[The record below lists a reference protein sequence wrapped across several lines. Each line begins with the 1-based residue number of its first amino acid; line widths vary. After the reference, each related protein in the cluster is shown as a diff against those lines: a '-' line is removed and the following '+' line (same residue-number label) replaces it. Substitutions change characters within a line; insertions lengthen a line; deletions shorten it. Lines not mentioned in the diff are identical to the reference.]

1 MRKKFQR
8 SRIAYLLKV
17 LRINP
22 RLIESLLK
30 MSYSNYKWG
39 RILDNPKVV
48 KKLEKLL
55 RLKGEEIDED
65 YLNNLVCSKDFK
77 VKEAELLFH
86 LDTDEDLWSGWYG
99 SSWSVIK
106 WLGYYFFNEGSL
118 VESCDDPGP
127 FKTIEEAFGC
137 AYFPTD
143 EENDGYLFNSIITSS
158 LPLKNVLRIASGHVT
173 KGHRII
179 INEKSYIRIGNKL
192 NELKSAKLGEVQHG
206 WRCVGFLKSLN
217 KNKYSNRW
225 KDYVT
230 KHWCLKGSTAWLAKA
245 INELNALKQFS
256 VITGESYSEYL
267 PRSINYDM
275 CELQAYLGVII
286 VKMRDPN
293 GRPSY
298 SVWSRSDNDES
309 IEEWDS
315 YYDKAI
321 KSIKAKIPQKIS
333 ADKISTAGND
343 PIKLAHLLVDT
354 GVFPKGANKIGGS

>member
-1 MRKKFQR
+1 
-8 SRIAYLLKV
+8 
-17 LRINP
+17 
-22 RLIESLLK
+22 
-30 MSYSNYKWG
+30 
-39 RILDNPKVV
+39 LDKPKVV
-48 KKLEKLL
+48 KKLEKI
-55 RLKGEEIDED
+55 LKVKRGKIDED
-65 YLNNLVCSKDFK
+65 YLTNLICSTDFE

-106 WLGYYFFNEGSL
+106 WLGYYFFNEDSL

-127 FKTIEEAFGC
+127 FKTIDEAFKC
-137 AYFPTD
+137 AYYPAPD
-143 EENDGYLFNSIITSS
+143 EGDEYLINSVITSS
-158 LPLKNVLRIASGHVT
+158 LPIKNVLRIASVHVT

-192 NELKSAKLGEVQHG
+192 KEFKSAKLGEVQNG

-230 KHWCLKGSTAWLAKA
+230 KHWCLKDSTAWLAKA

-267 PRSINYDM
+267 PRFVNSDQ

-286 VKMRDPN
+286 VKMRDAK
-293 GRPSY
+293 GRLSY
-298 SVWSRSDNDES
+298 SIWSRSDNDES
-309 IEEWDS
+309 IEEWDN
-315 YYDKAI
+315 YYTEAI
-321 KSIKAKIPQKIS
+321 KSIRSKLPQTVS
-333 ADKISTAGND
+333 ADKTLTAGDD
-343 PIKLAHLLVDT
+343 PIKLAHLLVET
-354 GVFPKGANKIGGS
+354 GVFPAVIKKP

>member
-1 MRKKFQR
+1 
-8 SRIAYLLKV
+8 
-17 LRINP
+17 
-22 RLIESLLK
+22 
-30 MSYSNYKWG
+30 MSYSNYKWS

-55 RLKGEEIDED
+55 RVKGEEIDED

-118 VESCDDPGP
+118 DESCDDPGP
-127 FKTIEEAFGC
+127 FKTIDEAFKC
-137 AYFPTD
+137 AYYPAPD
-143 EENDGYLFNSIITSS
+143 EGDEYLINSVISSS
-158 LPLKNVLRIASGHVT
+158 LPLKNVLRIASSHVT
-173 KGHRII
+173 VGHRIT

-192 NELKSAKLGEVQHG
+192 KELKSAKLGEVQNG
-206 WRCVGFLKSLN
+206 WRCVGFLKLLN

-230 KHWCLKGSTAWLAKA
+230 KHWCLKDSTAWLAKA

-256 VITGESYSEYL
+256 LITGESYSEYL
-267 PRSINYDM
+267 PRFVNSDQ
-275 CELQAYLGVII
+275 CELQAYLRVII

-293 GRPSY
+293 GRLSY
-298 SVWSRSDNDES
+298 SLWSRSDNDDS

-321 KSIKAKIPQKIS
+321 KSIKAKFPQNVS

-343 PIKLAHLLVDT
+343 PIKLAHLLVDA
-354 GVFPKGANKIGGS
+354 GVFPKGANKIGKS

>member
-1 MRKKFQR
+1 
-8 SRIAYLLKV
+8 
-17 LRINP
+17 
-22 RLIESLLK
+22 
-30 MSYSNYKWG
+30 MSYSSYKWE
-39 RILDNPKVV
+39 RILDKPKVV
-48 KKLEKLL
+48 KKLEKI
-55 RLKGEEIDED
+55 LKVKRGKIDEY
-65 YLNNLVCSKDFK
+65 YLTDLICSNDFK
-77 VKEAELLFH
+77 VKEAKLLFH
-86 LDTDEDLWSGWYG
+86 LDLEEDTWLGWYG
-99 SSWSVIK
+99 GSWSVIK
-106 WLGYYFFNEGSL
+106 WLGYYFFNESTL
-118 VESCDDPGP
+118 VETCDDPGP
-127 FKTIEEAFGC
+127 FETIEEALQC
-137 AYFPTD
+137 LSPAAD
-143 EENDGYLFNSIITSS
+143 NENTEYLFNNTVTSS
-158 LPLKNVLRIASGHVT
+158 LPLNTILRISLFHT
-173 KGHRII
+173 PIGHRII

-217 KNKYSNRW
+217 KNKYSNHW

-321 KSIKAKIPQKIS
+321 KSIKAKFPQNVS
-333 ADKISTAGND
+333 LDKISTACDD
-343 PIKLAHLLVDT
+343 PIKLAYLLVDV
-354 GVFPKGANKIGGS
+354 GVFPKSDQKR